1 MRQTSSVL
9 SELDPRIYYFPI
21 EIKANYTILE
31 LIASQIVFRYDI
43 DKGPLAKLTNRLAL
57 REYQKIYGSYEFD
70 KLVILSCRTK
80 RLYWILRCT
89 SDHRILCLGRQE
101 GLYNT
106 DESFRRQVDYLL
118 KRRADFERVVL
129 SEELAKKKG
138 LKKDSNIVVCDGRAD
153 FEEIWREEER

>member
-1 MRQTSSVL
+1 M
-9 SELDPRIYYFPI
+9 
-21 EIKANYTILE
+21 
-31 LIASQIVFRYDI
+31 
-43 DKGPLAKLTNRLAL
+43 
-57 REYQKIYGSYEFD
+57 
-70 KLVILSCRTK
+70 ILSCRTK

-138 LKKDSNIVVCDGRAD
+138 LKEDSNIVVCDGRAD